1 MNAVELLSRISQINK
16 KTTKVMNVHDSLPKE
31 KEKKITDEFPILL
44 ESVLSWTQQP
54 LLLRSGPGSV
64 FLRVKVSS
72 DFCKLTLQ
80 KKKKKKRT
88 KEKKRERS
96 HVCFQ

>member
-1 MNAVELLSRISQINK
+1 MYMTAFQK
-16 KTTKVMNVHDSLPKE
+16 KKK
-31 KEKKITDEFPILL
+31 KKKITDEFPILL
-44 ESVLSWTQQP
+44 ESLLSWTQQP

-80 KKKKKKRT
+80 KKKTKKKRT
-88 KEKKRERS
+88 KEKKKRERS